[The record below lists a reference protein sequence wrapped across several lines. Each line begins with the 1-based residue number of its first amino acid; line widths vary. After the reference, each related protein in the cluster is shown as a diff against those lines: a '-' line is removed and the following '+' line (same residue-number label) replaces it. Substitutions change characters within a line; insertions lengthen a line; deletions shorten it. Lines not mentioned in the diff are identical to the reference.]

1 MSSQVE
7 NFKKNFKQAKIGV
20 NYCCKVDFFDV
31 IIKRL
36 KESVE
41 FTYSNDNGE
50 ELRLLTVNLDNKHF
64 DFGYCES
71 EYISFISHSILL
83 DTIVPVISEYL
94 YNPPKTIEREIVVNT
109 ATELCDEICTGIAEY
124 KDLPESPDKEVN
136 LYFTRHCLHY
146 IIKISDGRL
155 RLKDEN
161 DYVLAAINYEGPY
174 QLSVNPSYD
183 DSVNIF
189 ANVIE
194 FFLNAALMVR

>member
-7 NFKKNFKQAKIGV
+7 NFKMNFEQAKIGV
-20 NYCCKVDFFDV
+20 NYCCKVGFHDV

-50 ELRLLTVNLDNKHF
+50 ELRLLTVNLGNKHF
-64 DFGYCES
+64 NFGYCDS
-71 EYISFISHSILL
+71 EYISFISHSSLL
-83 DTIVPVISEYL
+83 DTIVSVISDYL

-124 KDLPESPDKEVN
+124 DNLPESPDKEVN
-136 LYFTRHCLHY
+136 LYFTRHCVHCS
-146 IIKISDGRL
+146 INISDGRL
-155 RLKDEN
+155 RLKD
-161 DYVLAAINYEGPY
+161 DDGVVLAAINYLGQY
-174 QLSVNPSYD
+174 QVNILPSTNY
-183 DSVNIF
+183 STFIF
-189 ANVIE
+189 ANVVD